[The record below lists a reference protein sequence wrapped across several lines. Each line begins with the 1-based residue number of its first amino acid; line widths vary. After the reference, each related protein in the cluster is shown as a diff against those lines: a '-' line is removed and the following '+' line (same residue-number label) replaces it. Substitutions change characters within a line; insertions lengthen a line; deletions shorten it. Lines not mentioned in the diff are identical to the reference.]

1 MDPEFDREP
10 PESYVCKICKKGG
23 DHFIQLCPKNQDP
36 NSIVQKR
43 RRATKYNS
51 RTDADRLV
59 EYNLDFWDD
68 RGPRFQDGS
77 SQYNDRHGDRYRGR
91 SHSRSPL
98 RQTSSKRRRD
108 EFIPDS
114 EWATDQPTPSRNSL
128 GKRKTLSKTPPNDF
142 APQKKIRAQD
152 NEDAK
157 KVTRKVAFIDLVDIT
172 PKKEGR
178 LSYHDEYDEEEPATP
193 LAIGTTRSWGD
204 EKMDV
209 DTLEVPASKKSE
221 ELDRAVMDLSFRDG
235 LLEMIKTES
244 AQTDLLLL
252 VNGIEFSRTYSTCVA
267 ELLRD
272 KHVWVN
278 DTIYTRSC
286 PANFFGPTLDG
297 EQIARWKI
305 EWEMAVEKRVAGK
318 WARNHASAEEETAD
332 RATNAEPANSTGV
345 GVKEDTTMDDA
356 ESVAYVAGSKEEV
369 KLMTVATE
377 GLQFDETLSNE
388 KHKEGTD
395 AMSVMANLSDESP
408 TENGVLEPAH
418 DITDE
423 ESARS
428 TEYNISYV
436 ESFAS
441 EAVDC
446 KTTEVHLPQP
456 AEDATMEVEL
466 ASSVVQISMAADGSN
481 SVVKPHAEERGD
493 SEMAGVEVL
502 QVVKEEG
509 PHPQESN
516 QETLP
521 IEPPQVIEGQHS
533 YSRESSQ
540 ETLAAEPSQNVERQ
554 AAPSPESS
562 PASLA

>member
-1 MDPEFDREP
+1 
-10 PESYVCKICKKGG
+10 
-23 DHFIQLCPKNQDP
+23 L
-36 NSIVQKR
+36 
-43 RRATKYNS
+43 
-51 RTDADRLV
+51 
-59 EYNLDFWDD
+59 
-68 RGPRFQDGS
+68 
-77 SQYNDRHGDRYRGR
+77 
-91 SHSRSPL
+91 SPL

-114 EWATDQPTPSRNSL
+114 EWARDQPTPSRNSL
-128 GKRKTLSKTPPNDF
+128 GKRKTLSETPPNDF
-142 APQKKIRAQD
+142 SPQKKIRAQD

-157 KVTRKVAFIDLVDIT
+157 KLTRKVAFIDLVDIM

-193 LAIGTTRSWGD
+193 LAIGTTRSWGN

-235 LLEMIKTES
+235 LPEMIKTES

-252 VNGIEFSRTYSTCVA
+252 VNGIEYSRTYSTCVA

-286 PANFFGPTLDG
+286 SADFFGPTPDG

-332 RATNAEPANSTGV
+332 PATNVEPANSTE
-345 GVKEDTTMDDA
+345 EDTTMDDA
-356 ESVAYVAGSKEEV
+356 ESVAHVAGSKEEV

-377 GLQFDETLSNE
+377 GLQIDETLSNE
-388 KHKEGTD
+388 EHKEGTD
-395 AMSVMANLSDESP
+395 AMSVMANLSDEPP
-408 TENGVLEPAH
+408 TENGVLEPACG
-418 DITDE
+418 ITDE

-428 TEYNISYV
+428 TEYNIPYV

-456 AEDATMEVEL
+456 AEDATTEVEL
-466 ASSVVQISMAADGSN
+466 ASSVVQVSMAADGSN
-481 SVVKPHAEERGD
+481 SVVKPPAEDLGD
-493 SEMAGVEVL
+493 SEMAGVEVS

-540 ETLAAEPSQNVERQ
+540 ETLAAEPSQYVERH